1 MKLQITI
8 DGKQYEADIEVLEE
22 ERSETAGGRSPSR
35 PPPPLRGGA
44 TPASPPSAVAKAAP
58 PVPAAPAAP
67 ASGDKV
73 CKSSIVGIVFK
84 VLVAPGQTVAVGE
97 TLLVLE
103 AMKMESNVS
112 SPLAGKVKAVLAAP
126 GDSVKKGQVLV
137 EFE

>member
-22 ERSETAGGRSPSR
+22 ERSELAGGRAPSR
-35 PPPPLRGGA
+35 PPPARASAPPPPLVQAAPKAATA
-44 TPASPPSAVAKAAP
+44 TPT
-58 PVPAAPAAP
+58 

-84 VLVAPGQTVAVGE
+84 VLATPGKLVEVGE

-103 AMKMESNVS
+103 AMKMESNVA
-112 SPLAGKVKAVLAAP
+112 SPVAGKVKAILVAP